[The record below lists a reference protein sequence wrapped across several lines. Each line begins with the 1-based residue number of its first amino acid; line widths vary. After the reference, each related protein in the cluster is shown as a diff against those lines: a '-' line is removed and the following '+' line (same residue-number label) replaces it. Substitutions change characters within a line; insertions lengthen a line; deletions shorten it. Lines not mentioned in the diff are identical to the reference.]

1 MDHSSLSTAGDKSHS
16 PSSKTP
22 VFFNLDHWHSGCKR
36 DARREAHCIASLVEQ
51 TNLMK
56 ANTTRNVT
64 SVVMLVILSPFLALA
79 ILVSIKTAGIRDNEV
94 LLLLLTLSSAVLSG
108 INGFGRRTSTTV
120 PLSTVQ
126 SSGDHPSQARI
137 HLSARSSN
145 NA

>member
-1 MDHSSLSTAGDKSHS
+1 
-16 PSSKTP
+16 
-22 VFFNLDHWHSGCKR
+22 
-36 DARREAHCIASLVEQ
+36 
-51 TNLMK
+51 MK
-56 ANTTRNVT
+56 ANTTRNLT

-79 ILVSIKTAGIRDNEV
+79 MLVSIQTAGIRENEV

-120 PLSTVQ
+120 PLSTAKA
-126 SSGDHPSQARI
+126 SGDSSSRTRI